1 MIGVELMLDSDKPK
15 YLILK
20 ETLIDKIKNKQ
31 LNTGDKIMSENEL
44 STQYGISRHTVRQAL
59 SELVNEGWLYK
70 LQGKGTFVNSST
82 GEGKDRKT
90 VAIMISY
97 LNDYIF
103 PSIISGMNNVL
114 SQLGINILLFCTD
127 NLYNREKQSLESIL
141 SQKIDALIVEPT
153 KGAFANPNL
162 EYYREIQKK
171 GIPILFILASYK
183 ELETSYIVQDDEL
196 GGITATKHLIKLG
209 HTKIGGIFKSDYQQ
223 GVLRHSGFIK
233 AHLEEGLSIN
243 EENTVWFENFEEL
256 DSPESYVYKA
266 ALELIRNCT
275 ALVCY
280 NDQIAQKV
288 LEICRNNNI
297 AVPERLSIVS
307 FDDSQ
312 MAVASEVKLTTIS
325 HPKEKLG
332 EEAARAI
339 LDIIDK
345 RADVV
350 VNVMKPELII
360 RESTKKI

>member
-1 MIGVELMLDSDKPK
+1 MQDSDKPK

-20 ETLIDKIKNKQ
+20 ETLIDKIKYKQ

-44 STQYGISRHTVRQAL
+44 SAQYGVSRHTVRQAL
-59 SELVNEGWLYK
+59 AELVNEGWLYK
-70 LQGKGTFVNSST
+70 LQGKGTFVNSNT
-82 GEGKDRKT
+82 GDGKDRKT

-114 SQLGINILLFCTD
+114 SPLGINILLFCTD
-127 NLYNREKQSLESIL
+127 NFYNREKQSLESIL

-153 KGAFANPNL
+153 KSALANPNL
-162 EYYREIQKK
+162 KFYRELQKK
-171 GIPILFILASYK
+171 GIPILFIHAIYK
-183 ELETSYIVQDDEL
+183 ELETSFIVQDDEL
-196 GGITATKHLIKLG
+196 GGITATEHLLSLG
-209 HTKIGGIFKSDYQQ
+209 HKKIGGIFKADYQQ
-223 GVLRHSGFIK
+223 GLKRHSGFVK
-233 AHLEEGLSIN
+233 AQQEAGLNIN
-243 EENTVWFENFEEL
+243 EKATIWFENFEEF
-256 DSPESYVYKA
+256 DNTESKA
-266 ALELIRNCT
+266 YNAVLKLIKSCT
-275 ALVCY
+275 AMVCY

-288 LEICRNNNI
+288 LEVCRSNNVM
-297 AVPERLSIVS
+297 VPDNLSMVS

-345 RADVV
+345 KTEKVIS
-350 VNVMKPELII
+350 VMKPELII
-360 RESTKKI
+360 RESTRNI

>member
-1 MIGVELMLDSDKPK
+1 MIGVELMQDSEKPK

-20 ETLIDKIKNKQ
+20 ETLIDKIKNRQ

-44 STQYGISRHTVRQAL
+44 STQYAISRHTVRQAL
-59 SELVNEGWLYK
+59 AELVNEGWLYK
-70 LQGKGTFVNSST
+70 LQGKGTFVNSNT
-82 GEGKDRKT
+82 GDVKDRKT

-114 SQLGINILLFCTD
+114 SPLGVNILLFCTD
-127 NLYNREKQSLESIL
+127 NQYSREKQSLESIL

-153 KGAFANPNL
+153 KGAFTNPNL
-162 EYYREIQKK
+162 EYYRELQKK
-171 GIPILFILASYK
+171 GIPILFIHASCK
-183 ELETSYIVQDDEL
+183 ELEASYIVQDDVL
-196 GGITATKHLIKLG
+196 CGITATRHLLNLG
-209 HTKIGGIFKSDYQQ
+209 HTSIGGIFKSDYEQ
-223 GVLRHSGFIK
+223 GLLRHSGFVQ
-233 AHLEEGLSIN
+233 AQLEAGISVN
-243 EENTVWFENFEEL
+243 EKNTVWFEVFEEL
-256 DSPESYVYKA
+256 DDSKTNAYKA
-266 ALELIRNCT
+266 VLRLIRSCT
-275 ALVCY
+275 AMVCY

-297 AVPERLSIVS
+297 AVPDRLSIVS

-345 RADVV
+345 RADRVM
-350 VNVMKPELII
+350 NVMKSELII
-360 RESTKKI
+360 RESTSKI